1 MLLLLSIAVAERS
14 PVWERAFHSV
24 NRECVF
30 LERVSI
36 SVRVFLPL
44 LVLRV

>member
-24 NRECVF
+24 CRACVF
-30 LERVSI
+30 LERLSI
-36 SVRVFLPL
+36 SVRVLLSL